1 MRSAYT
7 AYFEEEILSASP
19 LRLVCLL
26 YQGAISELRNARK
39 YLAAAQVPERCAAI
53 SKACDILAELTASLD
68 RDSGGDTAVRL
79 HELYAYSTGRLLQA
93 NLRKE
98 DAPLAEVL
106 GLLTTLSEAWAQL
119 AESEREPSPTL
130 TSPAV
135 YASTYTNQNGEFV
148 SQSWSF

>member
-26 YQGAISELRNARK
+26 YQGAFSELRNARAH
-39 YLAAAQVPERCAAI
+39 LAAGRVPERCAAI

-68 RDSGGDTAVRL
+68 PDSGGDTAIRL
-79 HELYAYSTGRLLQA
+79 HELYAYSIGRLLQA
-93 NLRKE
+93 NLKKE

-106 GLLTTLSEAWAQL
+106 GLLNTLSEGWAQL
-119 AESEREPSPTL
+119 AEAEKEPVPTI

-135 YASTYTNQNGEFV
+135 YASAYAQSAEGA
-148 SQSWSF
+148 SHSWSF

>member
-1 MRSAYT
+1 MRNAHT

-26 YQGAISELRNARK
+26 YQGAISELRSARTH
-39 YLAAAQVPERCAAI
+39 LAAGRTAERCAAI

-68 RDSGGDTAVRL
+68 VNSGGDTAVRL
-79 HELYAYSTGRLLQA
+79 QELYAYSTGRLLQA
-93 NLRKE
+93 NLNKD

-106 GLLTTLSEAWAQL
+106 GLLATLSEGWAQL
-119 AESEREPSPTL
+119 AEAEQRPVPVM

-135 YASTYTNQNGEFV
+135 YAPAYAQSSEVG